1 MTTQLSRMT
10 VQFKTMG
17 KCRQVL
23 HLAFAF
29 LSRMQGSAVL
39 AHALNDP
46 SVVQESMRQIG
57 PVDRAGS
64 IATSPKGYLA
74 ARGFGIASRISVAVV
89 RPPCSL
95 TILLKNT
102 TPWRSIRNV
111 DG

>member
-39 AHALNDP
+39 AHELNGSGIHAPD
-46 SVVQESMRQIG
+46 R

-64 IATSPKGYLA
+64 ITTSPKSYLA

-102 TPWRSIRNV
+102 TP
-111 DG
+111 